1 MRPQDKTMR
10 LKIRNLVQQAAVAC
24 VGLTLCVLILQ
35 NLAHSLRDSAAAAER
50 PSSPKF
56 LPVQAWPE
64 RAPRSLGR
72 DYEVAAG
79 ASDSNTV
86 LGEGEPSGGRRE
98 ENLEEEEEEAK
109 QRRLLNTLVA
119 TATAQPSTS
128 LDDLFITVKTTRG
141 FHHTRLD
148 LILKTWFTLARQQVG
163 LATRTLAS

>member
-10 LKIRNLVQQAAVAC
+10 LKIRNLVQQAALAC
-24 VGLTLCVLILQ
+24 VGLTVCVLVLQ
-35 NLAHSLRDSAAAAER
+35 NLAHSLRDSTAAEER
-50 PSSPKF
+50 PRSPKF

-72 DYEVAAG
+72 DYEVAAAAG
-79 ASDSNTV
+79 DSNTV
-86 LGEGEPSGGRRE
+86 LREGEPSGGRRE
-98 ENLEEEEEEAK
+98 EDLENEEEAK

-163 LATRTLAS
+163 PATRIL